1 MYPTSGGTKKAIVF
15 EEKIVNNSASAAYSS
30 PASNSE
36 AMENK
41 NFLAGQASEFQ
52 MSSDLNHRLPWQAQS
67 QQPLASPVTSE
78 AGTLHQMSLGGHL
91 GGHVK
96 KKRGRPRGS
105 KNKIKVKKN
114 SGQAEAMPIQEP
126 EGLEMASGGSILPQG
141 SNTMQYKGQEM
152 LQPNAYIQ
160 AGFQAGLQNQAS
172 MAAGLYNKAHVGEA
186 PMGWPQQSPSQPICV
201 NYIENSTVIL
211 NYPHAADYQTQ

>member
-126 EGLEMASGGSILPQG
+126 EG
-141 SNTMQYKGQEM
+141 QEM